1 MKVTAIDPTTNNALG
16 ETRLKAEV
24 LPGLHRVAMYGTRLG
39 RPVLRTPD
47 WSAQTTRDV
56 LDQLVAFVDA
66 TGYILRVEATRREV
80 EAMRVP
86 KGRTSFS
93 FGTTFYIRPLKEATR

>member
-16 ETRLKAEV
+16 EARLKREV

-39 RPVLRTPD
+39 RPVLRTAD
-47 WSAQTTRDV
+47 WDAQTTRDV

-66 TGYILRVEATRREV
+66 TGYILRVEATSREQQ
-80 EAMRVP
+80 AIRIP
-86 KGRTSFS
+86 KGRTSWHV
-93 FGTTFYIRPLKEATR
+93 GPTFYIRPLKEATR